1 MRLPCS
7 YLYVPA
13 TRPERVVSA
22 LRAGADAVIVDLEDT
37 VPIGRKVGARGQA
50 IEALAEAAAW
60 DVELWVRIN
69 APPLRED
76 DARAMA
82 GLPNLTGL
90 VVAKAETPEELIEL
104 AALLAGLDSALIL
117 EPLIESA
124 PAVLSARELA
134 RAPRVRR
141 MHLGEVDLAA
151 DLGVEPGPDD
161 LELLWARSVVVA
173 ASAAEGL
180 EAPLGPVST
189 DFRDLDT
196 FRAGT
201 QAIRRLG
208 FWGRACIHPAQVE
221 VVNEVFSPTSEE
233 LAWAD
238 DVTARLAAA
247 ERAGSGVAVD
257 AAGRMIDEAVARR
270 ARRVLDRHE

>member
-13 TRPERVVSA
+13 TRPERVASA
-22 LRAGADAVIVDLEDT
+22 VRAGADAVIVDLEDT
-37 VPIGRKVGARGQA
+37 VPIGRKVGAREQA
-50 IEALAEAAAW
+50 VEALAEAAAW
-60 DVELWVRIN
+60 GVELWVRIN

-76 DARAMA
+76 DVRAMA

-104 AALLAGLDSALIL
+104 AALLAELDSALIL
-117 EPLIESA
+117 EPLVESA
-124 PAVLSARELA
+124 PAVLTVRELA

-151 DLGVEPGPDD
+151 DLGVDPGPDD
-161 LELLWARSVVVA
+161 LELLWARSVVVSE
-173 ASAAEGL
+173 SAAEGL

-189 DFRDLDT
+189 EFRDLGT

-208 FWGRACIHPAQVE
+208 FWGRACIHPAQVD

-270 ARRVLDRHE
+270 ARRVLDRRE